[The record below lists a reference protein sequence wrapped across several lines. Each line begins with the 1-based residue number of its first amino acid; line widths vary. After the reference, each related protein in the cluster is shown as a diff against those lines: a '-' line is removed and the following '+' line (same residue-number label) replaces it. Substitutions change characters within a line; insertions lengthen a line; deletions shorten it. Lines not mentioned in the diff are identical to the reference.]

1 MAKESRFRRS
11 FNKWH
16 DKRDKTLFRAERQ
29 DLYLIY
35 WTLWRTFKFK
45 KCLWV
50 TCKILGLFVTPFT
63 ANDKYSLLNRGNFL
77 QHFQMQLSKK
87 RKTLSNFF
95 LYFVKLYSILNIFKK
110 RWPWHLMNIW
120 IYGLRNTSL
129 NKRLKSPTSEDPS
142 TSDMVNEQ
150 KHNWNLSRNT
160 FTIFINPFEG
170 HSGWKSLSE

>member
-1 MAKESRFRRS
+1 MAKKSRFRRS
-11 FNKWH
+11 FDKWH

-63 ANDKYSLLNRGNFL
+63 ANDKYSPLNRGNFL

-87 RKTLSNFF
+87 RKILSIFF
-95 LYFVKLYSILNIFKK
+95 LFAKFTFNFEYFQKK
-110 RWPWHLMNIW
+110 RWPSHLMNIW
-120 IYGLRNTSL
+120 IYRLRNTSL
-129 NKRLKSPTSEDPS
+129 NKCLKSPISEDPLK
-142 TSDMVNEQ
+142 SDMVNVP
-150 KHNWNLSRNT
+150 KHYWNLSRNT
-160 FTIFINPFEG
+160 FTIFIDPFEG